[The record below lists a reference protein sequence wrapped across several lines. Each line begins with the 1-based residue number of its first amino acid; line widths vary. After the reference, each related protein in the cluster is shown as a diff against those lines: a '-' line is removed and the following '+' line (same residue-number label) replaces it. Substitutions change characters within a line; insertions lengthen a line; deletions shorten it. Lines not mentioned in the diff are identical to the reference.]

1 MKGVDDALRASC
13 ADMLCREGTCPMHDI
28 ARLFTGE
35 IESSQAYK
43 SFVTK
48 PGVVIEGL
56 DMYTHQVNRYEQ
68 PIEFLIMLRAI
79 NPRDIK
85 LISRHI
91 PKDVL
96 YDAWKCQTIH
106 IIATTSLLS
115 ASMCYGHSFFSPK
128 KRSANFTP
136 NLISIASESYAP
148 QEVCDEFN
156 QSVNNI
162 MYIVS
167 LSGTLDMT
175 AQIIA
180 CAKKNIKPLI
190 VAKLN
195 NDDLLNASLFE
206 PKVINDITYSFHHTI
221 LRNTESP
228 NTPPTTNSKRL
239 KTRHGSVD
247 SIDSFSPLSNFSV
260 LSPQELMKT
269 FDDEDEKDDAFIIT
283 GKSIIGK
290 GKPQKVLVNNARLLF
305 TSLQNAKE
313 LIVNDINSYCEITY
327 DGLYKELPNLLENSQ
342 YKLGDNNT
350 DIMAFIIKNQQVTS
364 VDTLELLSHC
374 ESLDVDIDEVFEKLS
389 FKKILWIFG
398 ALCHCDSENLQFEF
412 SDIAFHLVRE
422 IMRVN
427 KEHRDISGL
436 SEQTSSILAVSIL
449 NFMKLEEKSNLPIYS
464 HLETICD
471 EYSLTID
478 SDTIQKFII
487 NNVII
492 LQ

>member
-13 ADMLCREGTCPMHDI
+13 ADILCRDGTCPMHDI
-28 ARLFTGE
+28 ARLFTGQ
-35 IESSQAYK
+35 IESSQSYK
-43 SFVTK
+43 LFVTK
-48 PGVVIEGL
+48 HGVVIQGL

-68 PIEFLIMLRAI
+68 PIEFLTMLRAI

-128 KRSANFTP
+128 KQSANFTP

-167 LSGTLDMT
+167 LSGTFDMT
-175 AQIIA
+175 SQIIA
-180 CAKKNIKPLI
+180 CAKRNIKPLI

-195 NDDLLNASLFE
+195 DDDLLNASLFE
-206 PKVINDITYSFHHTI
+206 PKVIDNTTYIFHHTI

-228 NTPPTTNSKRL
+228 NTPPTANSKKL
-239 KTRHGSVD
+239 KTRHGSDD
-247 SIDSFSPLSNFSV
+247 SMDSFSPLSNFSA
-260 LSPQELMKT
+260 LSPQQLMQT
-269 FDDEDEKDDAFIIT
+269 FDDEDEKDDARIIT

-290 GKPQKVLVNNARLLF
+290 GKPKKVLVNNARRLF
-305 TSLQNAKE
+305 TSLEKAKE
-313 LIVNDINSYCEITY
+313 LIITDY
-327 DGLYKELPNLLENSQ
+327 KYELTYEGLYKELPNLLENSV

-350 DIMAFIIKNQQVTS
+350 EIMAFIIKNQQVTS

-374 ESLDVDIDEVFEKLS
+374 EHLDIDITEVLEKLS
-389 FKKILWIFG
+389 FDKLTWIFG
-398 ALCHCDSENLQFEF
+398 VLCKCDSEKLLFDC
-412 SDIAFHLVRE
+412 SDVAFHLVCAIIE
-422 IMRVN
+422 LN
-427 KEHRDISGL
+427 KEEDMPEL
-436 SEQTSSILAVSIL
+436 YEKTSSILSVSIL
-449 NFMKLEEKSNLPIYS
+449 NYLKLEEKMDKPIYS
-464 HLETICD
+464 HLETICN
-471 EYSLTID
+471 EYSLKID

-487 NNVII
+487 NEVII
-492 LQ
+492 Q